1 MAAVIKKVDRSSP
14 FRKAI
19 SSGDSLLKING
30 NLITD
35 VFDYN
40 FYLSEEEENTFLFL
54 TKKGEV
60 SLSLKAGKDAGLE
73 FDTYLM
79 DKEHSCKNKCIFC
92 FIDQLPKGLR
102 KSLYFKDDDSR
113 LSFLFGNYITLT
125 NLKEEDVRRIGK
137 MHISP
142 INISVH
148 TTDPAL
154 RVEMMKNK
162 NAGEALNFI
171 PMFYKQ
177 GTYMN
182 CQIVLCRGINDGEHL
197 KKTIRDLSE
206 YFPTIESISV
216 VPAGLTKYREG
227 LFPLTPYD
235 KKSAEEIIDIIDSFG
250 DEFLKKFGERMVYP
264 SDELFITAEREIP
277 EMDYYGSFHQL
288 ENGVGMVR
296 LFTEEFENILKISKK
311 IRIKNG
317 IFITGTLFYP
327 FLKELFAKVNEKYGS
342 KLKVIPI
349 RNEFLGET
357 ITVSGLLTGT
367 DIINQLSSLK
377 GKEPIIL
384 PNCMLK
390 QGEDIFLDDT
400 SVKDISRTLKRKV
413 IVINSDGSAVAKAIL
428 K

>member
-14 FRKAI
+14 FRKEI
-19 SSGDSLLKING
+19 SSGDSLLKIND

-102 KSLYFKDDDSR
+102 ETLYFKDDDSR

-125 NLKEEDVRRIGK
+125 NLKKEDVRRIGK

-162 NAGEALNFI
+162 NAGKALDFI

-177 GTYMN
+177 GTQMN
-182 CQIVLCRGINDGEHL
+182 CQVVSCRGINDGENL
-197 KKTIRDLSE
+197 KKTIEDLSKF
-206 YFPTIESISV
+206 FPVIESVSV
-216 VPAGLTKYREG
+216 VPAGVTKFREN
-227 LFPLTPYD
+227 LPKLIPYD
-235 KKSAEEIIDIIDSFG
+235 KKSAGELIDLIESYQAD
-250 DEFLKKFGERMVYP
+250 FLEKYGERMVYP
-264 SDELFITAEREIP
+264 SDELFITAERKIP
-277 EMDYYGSFHQL
+277 DMDYYGSFHQL

-296 LFTEEFENILKISKK
+296 LFIEEFDSIFKNSKK
-311 IRIKNG
+311 IHRKNA

-327 FLKELFAKVNEKYGS
+327 FLKALFDKVNEKFGS
-342 KLKVIPI
+342 SLKVIPI

-357 ITVSGLLTGT
+357 ITVSGLLTGK

-390 QGEDIFLDDT
+390 QDEDIFLDDT

>member
-14 FRKAI
+14 FRKEI
-19 SSGDSLLKING
+19 SSGDSLLKIND

-235 KKSAEEIIDIIDSFG
+235 KKSAGEIIDIVEGFG

-277 EMDYYGSFHQL
+277 TTDYYGSFHQL

-296 LFTEEFENILKISKK
+296 LFTEEFETILKNSKK
-311 IRIKNG
+311 IRIKNA

-327 FLKELFAKVNEKYGS
+327 FLKTLLDKVNERFGS
-342 KLKVIPI
+342 SLKAVPI
-349 RNEFLGET
+349 KNEFLGES
-357 ITVSGLLTGT
+357 ITVAGLLAGQ
-367 DIINQLSSLK
+367 DIIKQLSHLS
-377 GKEPIIL
+377 GKEPIVL
-384 PNCMLK
+384 TNCMLK
-390 QGEDIFLDDT
+390 QDEDIFLDDV
-400 SVKDISRTLKRKV
+400 SLKELSKALKRKV
-413 IVINSDGSAVAKAIL
+413 IVVGSDGSAVAKAML